1 MPLGGA
7 VLEAVPLLA
16 GVGLDGVDVGA
27 VTVGATLD
35 DASAE
40 VASGLGVAVES
51 VATAAV
57 EL

>member
-1 MPLGGA
+1 
-7 VLEAVPLLA
+7 LA